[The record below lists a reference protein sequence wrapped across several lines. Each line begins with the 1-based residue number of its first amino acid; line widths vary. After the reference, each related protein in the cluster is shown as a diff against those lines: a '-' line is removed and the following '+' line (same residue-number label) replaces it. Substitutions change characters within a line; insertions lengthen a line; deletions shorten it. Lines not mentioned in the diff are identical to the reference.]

1 MLLRFILAIALVIAV
16 DARASGKA
24 DYEVSANPFWRS
36 SDAVSTS
43 ELVSR
48 IHEFRDRY
56 RQLPEEHKRWARESY
71 GPEALSQYLFQ
82 VNKIEGEGFDTFE
95 ETREAIL
102 RGKALELGD
111 VIQSDRRLEA
121 VRCLDRALRIFFP
134 DHQENGT
141 VVELLSVPKILE
153 AHQELMASTKPE
165 FAAHLRREMHEV
177 VFTRT
182 LAGGIHVF
190 LWPTRVEAALEELV
204 ASSNEELKELIAIDE
219 AEFSAESLEAIL
231 NVMPFPNVL
240 LVERSDGNADEPPF
254 VDKRDYYECF
264 ARAQEEQK
272 FEMVRSDGA
281 GASRIVVA
289 EENVANARIYPPADL
304 AALVI
309 EGVYVGWKRF
319 FDALGSQ
326 SFATF

>member
-71 GPEALSQYLFQ
+71 GPEALLQYLFQ

-121 VRCLDRALRIFFP
+121 VRCLDRALRIFLP

-231 NVMPFPNVL
+231 
-240 LVERSDGNADEPPF
+240 
-254 VDKRDYYECF
+254 K
-264 ARAQEEQK
+264 AQEEQK